1 MGIFA
6 SLHSKINTMRSTTIR
21 LFIVIASVLIAA
33 IIGLQV
39 HWLNKTYSY
48 EANEF
53 NVSVVKSIR
62 GVYEDMQLVDEPGNR
77 LSALIEHPDRN
88 TFLFQIDSVPPK
100 DSLLFYLKN
109 EFDDFKIYT
118 ACKLALYDDDAHRF
132 AYEEY
137 LTGAVS
143 DEPEGT
149 HIDLPLR
156 ARSFPYVC
164 LYFPDRDTYIM
175 HQMNSWIWTSGLLL
189 LLLIG
194 FAASL
199 YYFFKQKFLVEVQ
212 KDFINNVTH
221 EFSTPL
227 SVIEL
232 SVEGLEKPGTP
243 AQPEKYGK
251 YVSSIKYQLDYLKNH
266 ISNLINT
273 VVTGQYHFRFHFT
286 SVVPNELLRR
296 AALQLDPLL
305 QKRKGVVDLAL
316 EPGNVVVMADEENLY
331 LAIFNIISNAIKYSP
346 APEVRISSAVQHDRY
361 VISIRDNGIG
371 IAAEE
376 QKKIFRKFYRSEK
389 GNVHSTKGLGL
400 GLYFTKKVI
409 DGHHGEILVT
419 STPGTGTEFR
429 IELPLNNA

>member
-1 MGIFA
+1 
-6 SLHSKINTMRSTTIR
+6 MRSTTIR
-21 LFIVIASVLIAA
+21 SFIVIASVLIAA

-48 EANEF
+48 EGNEF

-62 GVYEDMQLVDEPGNR
+62 GIYEDMQLVREPGNR
-77 LSALIEHPDRN
+77 LSSLIEHPDRN
-88 TFLFQIDSVPPK
+88 TFLFQVDTIPPK
-100 DSLLFYLKN
+100 DSLLHYLRN

-118 ACKLALYDDDAHRF
+118 ACKLALYDNMKHQFR
-132 AYEEY
+132 YEEF

-149 HIDLPLR
+149 RIDLPMR
-156 ARSFPYVC
+156 ERSFPYIC
-164 LYFPDRDTYIM
+164 LYFPDRDNYIM
-175 HQMNSWIWTSGLLL
+175 HQMKRWILTSALLL
-189 LLLIG
+189 LLLVG

-199 YYFFKQKFLVEVQ
+199 YYFFKQKFLVEIQ

-232 SVEGLEKPGTP
+232 SVEGLERPGMA

-251 YVSSIKYQLDYLKNH
+251 YVSSIKYQLDYLKGH

-273 VVTGQYHFRFHFT
+273 VVAGHYQMRFRQT
-286 SVVPNELLRR
+286 RVAPNELLRR

-305 QKRKGVVDLAL
+305 KKKKGEIQLDL
-316 EPGNVVVMADEENLY
+316 ESGGQFIVADEENLY
-331 LAIFNIISNAIKYSP
+331 LALFNIISNAIKYADQP
-346 APEVRISSAVQHDRY
+346 VVQIRSFRRDDRY
-361 VISIRDNGIG
+361 VICIRDNGIG
-371 IAAEE
+371 IDPSE
-376 QKKIFRKFYRSEK
+376 QQKIFRKFYRSQK

-409 DGHHGEILVT
+409 DGHHGTILVK
-419 STPGTGTEFR
+419 STPGAGTEFS
-429 IELPLNNA
+429 IEIPVNDN